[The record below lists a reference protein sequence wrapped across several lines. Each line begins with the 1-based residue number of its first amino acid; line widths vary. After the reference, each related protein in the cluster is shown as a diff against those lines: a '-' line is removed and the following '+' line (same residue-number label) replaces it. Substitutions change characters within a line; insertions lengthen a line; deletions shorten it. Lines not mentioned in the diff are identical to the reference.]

1 MTAHDAAQHTA
12 PGGRALPASADGAP
26 HAPPDPRALRRL
38 PRSALVEA
46 LLRNAGHGAGP
57 ERPRWESAV

>member
-1 MTAHDAAQHTA
+1 MAHDAAQHTA
-12 PGGRALPASADGAP
+12 HGAALSADNAP
-26 HAPPDPRALRRL
+26 HGPPDALTLSRL

-46 LLRNAGHGAGP
+46 LLRNAGRAAGP